1 MHRRVHHRNELRTP
15 YKIRW
20 RKWIHSLL

>member
-15 YKIRW
+15 Y
-20 RKWIHSLL
+20 